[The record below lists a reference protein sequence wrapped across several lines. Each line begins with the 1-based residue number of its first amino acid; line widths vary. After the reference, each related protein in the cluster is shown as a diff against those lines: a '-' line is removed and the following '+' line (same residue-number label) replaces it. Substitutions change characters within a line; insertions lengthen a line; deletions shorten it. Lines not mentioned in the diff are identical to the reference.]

1 PGRGLCCLRPEVAG
15 RRRIVTDA
23 DRGPGPSDRTPLRLA
38 QTHPHGP
45 AAAGEPVA
53 AGLAGHRAGAAVQ
66 GPRRRVGRAGVLGH
80 RRVLRRRPADAV
92 TGRWRALSP
101 PAGSPVPSAVGG
113 VTFAGGPAARA
124 SVVAHPLASRLVLDP
139 VATQTKEQVLKLST
153 ALLRAVPGAFI
164 LNSGIGKLGMDE
176 ETAAGLQQMAA
187 NGVPMVENLT
197 ASQFGKFLSYGEI
210 AVGSALLLPFV
221 PTRIAGAA
229 LTTFAAGLVSNYF
242 SIDSMTKDDGIRPSE
257 DGIPVA
263 KDTWLAAIGLALVL
277 S

>member
-1 PGRGLCCLRPEVAG
+1 M
-15 RRRIVTDA
+15 
-23 DRGPGPSDRTPLRLA
+23 
-38 QTHPHGP
+38 
-45 AAAGEPVA
+45 
-53 AGLAGHRAGAAVQ
+53 
-66 GPRRRVGRAGVLGH
+66 
-80 RRVLRRRPADAV
+80 
-92 TGRWRALSP
+92 
-101 PAGSPVPSAVGG
+101 
-113 VTFAGGPAARA
+113 
-124 SVVAHPLASRLVLDP
+124 
-139 VATQTKEQVLKLST
+139 KLST

-197 ASQFGKFLSYGEI
+197 ADQFGKFLTYGEI

-263 KDTWLAAIGLALVL
+263 KDTWLAAIGLALMI
-277 S
+277 SGGSKK